1 MDHGGPEHA
10 PPPAETAEPEGS
22 DPSRF
27 PAHPPPLV
35 MPGDADEVAR
45 ETAQVGVEGEPA
57 DPKVGPGAILL
68 GLAGVFVLLVI
79 VSLVLTWTVSSTTGV
94 AVFAIGSL
102 GLVFNPVVTAALMR
116 ARDKQ
121 DIVDEHRSE
130 DVRARSR
137 R

>member
-1 MDHGGPEHA
+1 
-10 PPPAETAEPEGS
+10 
-22 DPSRF
+22 
-27 PAHPPPLV
+27 